1 MKILINSCFSANIAV
16 LFLAL
21 LLSGCV
27 SSRPP
32 EAAVSASSSPPLP
45 AVLTLLEPVPDP
57 LEDCNRSVQVFNQTL
72 VSHLIRPFSQAYNF
86 ILPELARES
95 ISHASYNLGY
105 PRRAV
110 NCLLQ
115 GKFSASWDE
124 TKRFGINSTVGI
136 LGLRDPASAWGIP
149 RHNEDFGQTFADY
162 GLGEGF
168 FFNLPLLGPSS
179 GRDALGKVCDFP
191 FDLAFWLFSGD
202 TALAVGGLRGGNQV
216 AGQAE
221 SLHRFFSSQYDS
233 YPLTKAFHTWC
244 RKAQA
249 ADYQLPDSPGDP
261 DQSFGY
267 MLLQPRDPDY
277 GLRARNRTVQVGT
290 ATSRLPYTCYPI
302 KEARGIVVILPG
314 LGGHRLSNGVTAL
327 AELLNSAQ
335 LSVIAISSS
344 LSPDYF
350 LHLPEA
356 APPGYF
362 LSDCRQMAQVLQ
374 TVLADFRQKFAADSQ
389 PCSLL
394 GFSLGALN
402 TLYLA
407 DLICQGQ
414 AGDLQFKHYLA
425 INPPKDVFAALQR
438 IDEFFAL
445 PERWPEEDQQ
455 HRLEEIFLKLA
466 SMMQDD
472 SALQGG
478 RRSFPFSREE
488 SQFLI
493 GLNLRLSLAEAIA
506 ASQKQL
512 QQKMLVNDPAGFNKN
527 ALWREVLATNG
538 SDYLQKSLLP
548 FYQSSY
554 AGQLTA
560 ATVRQQSDLAFLEKS
575 LRDNDRITVFH
586 NRNDFLVNDQHLEW
600 FQEILG
606 KRARIF
612 PEGGHL
618 GNMYHPEYQA
628 QILQVLTE

>member
-1 MKILINSCFSANIAV
+1 MQTPVISHFSANLGA
-16 LFLAL
+16 LFLAFL
-21 LLSGCV
+21 LAGCI

-32 EAAVSASSSPPLP
+32 EPAVPAPPPP
-45 AVLTLLEPVPDP
+45 AVLALLEPVPDP
-57 LEDCNRSVQVFNQTL
+57 LEGCNRSVQVFNQMLLT
-72 VSHLIRPFSQAYNF
+72 HLIRPFSQAYNF
-86 ILPELARES
+86 ILPEFTRES
-95 ISHASYNLGY
+95 ITHASDNLGY

-115 GKFSASWDE
+115 GKYSASWDE
-124 TKRFGINSTVGI
+124 TRRFGVNSTVGI
-136 LGLRDPASAWGIP
+136 LGLRDQASAWGIP
-149 RHNEDFGQTFADY
+149 RHNEDFGQTFAAY
-162 GLGEGF
+162 GWGEGF

-179 GRDALGKVCDFP
+179 GRDVLGRICDFP

-202 TALAVGGLRGGNQV
+202 TAMAVNGIRNGNQF

-221 SLHRFFSSQYDS
+221 PLHRFFSSQYDS
-233 YPLTKAFHTWC
+233 YPLTKTFHIWR

-249 ADYQLPDSPGDP
+249 GDYQPPDCQGDP

-267 MLLQPRDPDY
+267 LLLQPRDPDY
-277 GLRARNRTVQVGT
+277 GLRRGRNRTVQVGN
-290 ATSRLPYTCYPI
+290 ATSRMPYTCYPV

-335 LSVIAISSS
+335 LSAIAISSS
-344 LSPDYF
+344 LAPDYF

-362 LSDCRQMAQVLQ
+362 LPDCQQMALVLQ
-374 TVLADFRQKFAADSQ
+374 AVLADFRQKYAAEAQ

-407 DLICQGQ
+407 DLIRQGG
-414 AGDLQFKHYLA
+414 AGSLQFERYLA
-425 INPPKDVFAALQR
+425 INPPKDVFAALQC
-438 IDEFFAL
+438 IDTFFAL
-445 PERWPEEDQQ
+445 PERWPEEEQQ
-455 HRLEEIFLKLA
+455 RWLEEIFLKLA
-466 SMMQDD
+466 SVMQND
-472 SALQGG
+472 SALQDS
-478 RRSFPFSREE
+478 RRSLPFSREE

-493 GLNLRLSLAEAIA
+493 GLNMRLNLAEAMV

-512 QQKMLVNDPAGFNKN
+512 QQKWLVSDPAACNKN
-527 ALWREVLATNG
+527 ALWREALAT
-538 SDYLQKSLLP
+538 SSLDYLQKSLLP
-548 FYQSSY
+548 FYQSSH
-554 AGQLTA
+554 AGQLTV
-560 ATVRQQSDLAFLEKS
+560 ATLRQQSDLAFLEKT
-575 LRDNDRITVFH
+575 LRDNERITVFH

-600 FQEILG
+600 LQEILG
-606 KRARIF
+606 NRARIF

-618 GNMYHPEYQA
+618 GNMYRHDYQA